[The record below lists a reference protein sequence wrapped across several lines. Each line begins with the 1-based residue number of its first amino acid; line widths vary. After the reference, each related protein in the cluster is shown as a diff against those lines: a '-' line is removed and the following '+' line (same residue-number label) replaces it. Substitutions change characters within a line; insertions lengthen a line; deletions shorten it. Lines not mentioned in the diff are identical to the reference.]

1 MKRKDDPGTR
11 TDFRSSRMFEE
22 NGYWYF
28 NTRES
33 EMIGPF
39 KDQLEASTKLEVYI
53 RLADTGLMN
62 DADQFSLEPVRD
74 AS

>member
-1 MKRKDDPGTR
+1 MKRKNETSTR
-11 TDFRSSRMFEE
+11 THFRTSRMFEE

-28 NTRES
+28 NTREG

-39 KDQLEASTKLEVYI
+39 KDKLEAETKLETYI
-53 RLADTGLMN
+53 RLADAGLLH
-62 DADQFSLEPVRD
+62 DADGFSLQPVQN